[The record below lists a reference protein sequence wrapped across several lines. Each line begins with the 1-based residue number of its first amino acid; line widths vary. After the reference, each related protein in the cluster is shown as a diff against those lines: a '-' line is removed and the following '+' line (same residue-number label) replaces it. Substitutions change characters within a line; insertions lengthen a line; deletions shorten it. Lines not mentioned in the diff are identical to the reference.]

1 MTDIGSSLRAPAM
14 RLAGRATLAAALAA
28 TLATTLAACG
38 AAHDAGPQATAGDTS
53 AVAAPL
59 PAGMQPAASILDLML
74 EPIDTH
80 ADALWEA
87 VATVSTTEGTRDVH
101 PASDAEWAELRRK
114 ALVLMEASNLLV
126 IEGRRVAHPGQKIE
140 GPGESTDYTPEQA
153 QAEIDKDPAT
163 FTTFAA
169 AMQGAAAQLVAAI
182 DARDVEDYLTAGS
195 NLQEACEGC
204 HRRFWYPASPFPPG
218 LEPGQ

>member
-1 MTDIGSSLRAPAM
+1 MMGFQSDLRVSAWMGASTT
-14 RLAGRATLAAALAA
+14 LATTRATMLAA
-28 TLATTLAACG
+28 TLAITLAACG
-38 AAHDAGPQATAGDTS
+38 NAPEDMASETPAMTAT
-53 AVAAPL
+53 L

-87 VATVSTTEGTRDVH
+87 VATVSTVEGTRDVH
-101 PASDAEWAELRRK
+101 PDSDEEWAELRRK

-126 IEGRRVAHPGQKIE
+126 IQGRRVAHPGQEVE

-204 HRRFWYPASPFPPG
+204 HRRFWYPDSPFPPG